1 MKKKWPYERV
11 VSLEQ
16 DNLVVFSYLSA
27 FEIYPD
33 KMGGLWCEWLY
44 NRRTNVLTL
53 FIRNNL
59 TRLGDY

>member
-1 MKKKWPYERV
+1 MKKKLPYERV

-16 DNLVVFSYLSA
+16 DNLAVFSYLSA

-59 TRLGDY
+59 TRLGNY